1 MKSRSSSNWSL
12 GLDLGSVAIKL
23 VIFDSGQIVAT
34 DYKFHYGDIF
44 GCLQSVLSPWINLK
58 PKVALT
64 GIGAKNFPEDLQ
76 VDEIVATLE
85 GAKWALRQP
94 FTSLLII
101 GGEKLRFIELDE
113 TGIYRRHVT
122 NSDCASGTGSFIDQ
136 QAARLGL
143 SLSEFEELA
152 FNYQGEIP
160 IIATRC
166 AVFARTDLIHRQ
178 QEGYSLASIAAGV
191 SQGVARAI
199 VDAVIKGR
207 KIASPLFVAGGGS
220 IHRRLLSS
228 LAQILDIEV
237 KPVPRG
243 ELIGALGAALLAS
256 EEISLSELFSPKKTI
271 DMSQVPLNPPLKLD
285 KSSWPDLSGLEAW
298 EEEGIEINL
307 FRSLENNSRPKV
319 YMGLDIGST
328 STKLALIDETEK
340 ILLGLYTRTSAAPVV
355 AVQRLFRWLE
365 DFSQKREID
374 WDWQGIATTGSGRVL
389 IGQLVGADLII
400 NEITAH
406 ARAASQY
413 LPEVDTV
420 IEIGGQDS
428 KFIRLQD
435 GAVVQSLMN
444 TICAAGTGSFLEEQA
459 QKLGV
464 SLDAYN
470 SLVFGFSGPAISD
483 RCTVY
488 MERDLSRHLA
498 EGWSKEELLASVLH
512 SVRDNYLI
520 RVVGQAKIGEKIC
533 FQGATARN
541 RGLVAAF
548 EMALNKKI
556 YVSPYPHL
564 AGAYGAALLVK
575 EMQIEKTKFGGLSFG
590 QKPLEQKTEI
600 CEICPNR
607 CHLTIV
613 KVGESLAAWGFQC
626 GREYED
632 KRKRKIRSSPFS
644 KTSFSYFSR
653 PMEKG
658 VSKPGIPK
666 KIGLPLV
673 LPLSETA
680 FFWRY
685 FFSFLGA
692 QLVFP
697 KNEEE
702 LLRRGQTLARAEFCA
717 PVYLAHGQVENLF
730 QSGCDFIFFPIFLE
744 GQEEE
749 ESSPLPRF
757 YCYYTAYLPLIL
769 HNSFEWGKEKI
780 LSPIINFR
788 WPAEKNITSLATC
801 LEKSLGVTKKEITEA
816 WKESQLAWR
825 EERAKRQ
832 EEGERLLCHLGEGE
846 WAILLLGRPYN
857 LDNPLLNQNLPQVIE
872 SYGVKVLRAEMIDL
886 GGGAKGEG
894 NFLHWHYGQIIMQ
907 AAHRAAEDNRLFPIF
922 VTNFRCSPDSF
933 TLTYFRDLMERAHKP
948 YLILQLDGL
957 NSDIGYRT
965 RIEAALES
973 FRHWKA
979 KKKER
984 LPQLTFISL
993 KKDKI
998 WIIPHV
1004 DDTAS
1009 ALAVATLE
1017 RFGYNALLAKENQ
1030 KTIHRGLSLVG
1041 GGECLPTAALIGS
1054 LLETLEKEKISP
1066 SRTALALPTSFYSC
1080 NFPQIPVLIKLMLE
1094 RIGLGEVE
1102 IFTTALV
1109 NQREP
1114 IEVSLMLFQAYCLA
1128 DNLRRLVAR
1137 LRPYE
1142 KNKGEVEECREEA
1155 LAKLSRAIRE
1165 RQDLRKTFEEV
1176 IQDFASIPV
1185 EKDEMRPKVAIIGDL
1200 YVIANP
1206 EFNCHIEKE
1215 IEAAGGEVI
1224 PASLVDITHFSHLN
1238 RLSRAWKHRLWTEVI
1253 RTALLQ
1259 LFLRAQDYRWRKTLK
1274 EINGS
1279 SLKPLNFSSLKKV
1292 REKGLPPELDGETA
1306 INLAK
1311 IEHYLK
1317 EIKPQAFL
1325 HLNPIYCCPGV
1336 VTVPLVEWLE
1346 EKMKIPVIN
1355 LYYDGLHNPNS
1366 QIKPY
1371 LYFLNKR
1378 QKDRFLAAL

>member
-1 MKSRSSSNWSL
+1 MEPGSSTNWSL
-12 GLDLGSVAIKL
+12 GLDCGSVAIKL

-44 GCLQSVLSPWINLK
+44 GCLQSVLSPWLNLK
-58 PKVALT
+58 FKVAIT

-113 TGIYRRHVT
+113 AGLYRRHVT
-122 NSDCASGTGSFIDQ
+122 NSDCASGTGSFLEQ

-143 SLSEFEELA
+143 SLPEFEELA

-178 QEGYSLASIAAGV
+178 QEGYSVASIAAGV

-199 VDAVIKGR
+199 IDAVIKGK
-207 KIASPLFVAGGGS
+207 KIKSPLFVAGGGA

-228 LAQILDIEV
+228 LAQMLNLEV
-237 KPVPRG
+237 KPVPQG
-243 ELIGALGAALLAS
+243 ELVTALGAALLAS
-256 EEISLSELFSPKKTI
+256 EERSLQELLSLKKTVNL
-271 DMSQVPLNPPLKLD
+271 SQVPLNPPLKME
-285 KSSWPDLSGLEAW
+285 KSSLPDLSGVEVW

-307 FRSLENNSRPKV
+307 FSRLEPASQAKV
-319 YMGLDIGST
+319 FLGLDIGST
-328 STKLALIDETEK
+328 STKLVLMDENDS
-340 ILLGLYTRTSAAPVV
+340 ILLGLYTRTSAAPVI

-365 DFSQKREID
+365 DFSQKKRIS
-374 WDWQGIATTGSGRVL
+374 WDWQGVATTGSGRVL
-389 IGQLVGADLII
+389 IGQLIGADLVI

-413 LPEVDTV
+413 LPDVDTV

-464 SLDAYN
+464 SLSAYN
-470 SLVFGFSGPAISD
+470 DLVFGFSGPAISD

-556 YVSPYPHL
+556 YVPPYPHL

-575 EMQIEKTKFGGLSFG
+575 ELRIEKSKFGGLSFG
-590 QKPLEQKTEI
+590 QKPLDQKIEI

-607 CHLTIV
+607 CRLTIV
-613 KVGESLAAWGFQC
+613 RVGHSLASWGFQC

-632 KRKRKIRSSPFS
+632 KRKKRLTPASLQTAFPYLSSPI
-644 KTSFSYFSR
+644 K
-653 PMEKG
+653 KA
-658 VSKPGIPK
+658 VSKPAMTK
-666 KIGLPLV
+666 KIGFPLI
-673 LPLSETA
+673 LPLSETE

-685 FFSFLGA
+685 FFAHLGVE
-692 QLVFP
+692 LVLP
-697 KNEEE
+697 KNEED
-702 LLRRGQTLARAEFCA
+702 LLRRGQTLAKAEFCA
-717 PVYLAHGQVENLF
+717 PIYLAHGQVEKLAR
-730 QSGCDFIFFPIFLE
+730 SGCDFIFFPIFLE
-744 GQEEE
+744 GLDEET
-749 ESSPLPRF
+749 SPLPRF

-769 HNSFEWGKEKI
+769 QHSFEWGKEKL
-780 LSPIINFR
+780 LSPVINFR
-788 WPAEKNITSLATC
+788 WPDKKIIVSLEGC
-801 LEKSLGVTKKEITEA
+801 LAKRLGITKKEIAEA
-816 WKESQLAWR
+816 WKKSKLAWE
-825 EERAKRQ
+825 EERQKRRDQ
-832 EEGERLLCHLGEGE
+832 GERLLSHLREGE

-872 SYGVKVLRAEMIDL
+872 SYGVKIFRAEMLDL
-886 GGGAKGEG
+886 KRDGESES

-933 TLTYFRDLMERAHKP
+933 ILTYFRDLMERAHKP

-973 FRHWKA
+973 FRHWKP
-979 KKKER
+979 KKKEKLPR
-984 LPQLTFISL
+984 LNFISL
-993 KKDKI
+993 RKDKI

-1017 RFGYNALLAKENQ
+1017 RFGYEALLAKENQ
-1030 KTIHRGLSLVG
+1030 KTIHRGLTLVG

-1054 LLETLEKEKISP
+1054 LVDTIEKEKIP
-1066 SRTALALPTSFYSC
+1066 PARAALALPTSLYSC

-1094 RIGLGEVE
+1094 RIGLEEVE

-1114 IEVSLMLFQAYCLA
+1114 IEVSLSLFQAYCLA

-1142 KNKGEVEECREEA
+1142 KNRGEVEAYREQA
-1155 LAKLSRAIRE
+1155 LVRLCRAIRDRLNL
-1165 RQDLRKTFEEV
+1165 RQTFEEI
-1176 IQDFASIPV
+1176 IQGFASLPV
-1185 EKDEMRPKVAIIGDL
+1185 EKDRSRPRVAVIGDL

-1206 EFNCHIEKE
+1206 EFNCQVEKE

-1259 LFLRAQDYRWRKTLK
+1259 LFLRPQDYRWRKMIIK
-1274 EINGS
+1274 GNGLC
-1279 SLKPLNFSSLKKV
+1279 LKPLNFSSLKKV

-1317 EIKPQAFL
+1317 EIQPDAFL

-1366 QIKPY
+1366 LIKPY
-1371 LYFLNKR
+1371 LYFLNKNL
-1378 QKDRFLAAL
+1378 KG